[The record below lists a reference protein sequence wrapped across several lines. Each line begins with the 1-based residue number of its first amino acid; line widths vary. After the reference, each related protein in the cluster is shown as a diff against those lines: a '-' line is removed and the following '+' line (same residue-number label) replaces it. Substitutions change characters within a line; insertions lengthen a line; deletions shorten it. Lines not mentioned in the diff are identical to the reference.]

1 MATETTSNGVQ
12 SEPWIVENRAV
23 DDARPIKV
31 RVMGAGISGIITC
44 IRLAQKIKNIDL
56 AVLEKNDDIGG
67 TWYENRYP
75 GCACDIPSHTY
86 QATFEPNLEW
96 SQFYASA
103 KEIHQYW
110 KKVAK
115 KYGAMEK
122 IYLKHKVL
130 AAHWNDE
137 LARWDIKVQVSDG
150 SVWDDWCDVF
160 ISCAGSLNNWKWPAI
175 PGLHDF
181 KGKLLHTA
189 AWDEEYDYKN
199 KRIAVV
205 GNGSSGIQVVPAM
218 LPDVS
223 HIDHYARGRTWLSST
238 FAREKL
244 DEIGGSNK
252 DNITFS
258 PERIA
263 EFKSDRAVYHKFRKD
278 IEHDLQNGFW
288 VTIKDTPEQ
297 LAGPEFFKENMKRRL
312 AKKPELLDQILP
324 EFPPGCRRLTP
335 GPGYLEAL
343 TDEKVDV
350 IKTEISCIDSTGIT
364 TADGVHREVDVIV
377 CATGF
382 DTTYLPRFPM
392 TGRKGISLAE
402 KWKDIPETYISLATN
417 EFPNYFICLGPN
429 AALGH
434 GSLILLI
441 ENEIDYITKCVAKL
455 QRDNIRS
462 MVPRKEAVERFTK
475 HCEQHFSKTVFSEK
489 CRSWYKG
496 GKEDGRVIAVWP
508 GSSLHALKT
517 FSNPR
522 WEDFEY
528 EYINDNPNGWI
539 GDGWTAAEKLRSFD
553 VNYLDDDQIDF
564 PTPVEVEAKKE
575 EEATTEVQEDKKEE
589 TPSVEV
595 SKNSSTVHVE
605 TVAVEVP
612 A

>member
-12 SEPWIVENRAV
+12 NEPWIVENRAV

-96 SQFYASA
+96 SHFYASA

-110 KKVAK
+110 KGVAR
-115 KYGAMEK
+115 KYGAMK
-122 IYLKHKVL
+122 YIYVKHKVL

-150 SVWDDWCDVF
+150 SVLDDWCDVF
-160 ISCAGSLNNWKWPAI
+160 ISSAGSLNNWRWPSI

-181 KGKLLHTA
+181 KGKILHTA

-199 KRIAVV
+199 KSIAVI

-223 HIDHYARGRTWLSST
+223 HIDHYARGRTWLSPT

-244 DEIGGSNK
+244 DEIGGNNK
-252 DNITFS
+252 DNIAFS
-258 PERIA
+258 AETIA
-263 EFKSDRAVYHKFRKD
+263 GFKSDRAAYHKFRKD

-297 LAGPEFFKENMKRRL
+297 LAGSEFFKENMKRRL
-312 AKKPELLDQILP
+312 AKKPELLDQMLP
-324 EFPPGCRRLTP
+324 DFPPGCRRLTP

-350 IKTEISCIDSTGIT
+350 IKTEISNIDSTGIT

-441 ENEIDYITKCVAKL
+441 EKEIDYITQCVAKI

-462 MVPRKEAVERFTK
+462 MAPRKEAVERFTK
-475 HCEQHFSKTVFSEK
+475 HCEQHFSKTVFSAK

-553 VNYLDDDQIDF
+553 VNYLDDDQVDF
-564 PTPVEVEAKKE
+564 PTPVEVEVKKE
-575 EEATTEVQEDKKEE
+575 EEKKEE
-589 TPSVEV
+589 PDVQETSNTEEP
-595 SKNSSTVHVE
+595 KNSSTVHIE
-605 TVAVEVP
+605 NVAVE
-612 A
+612 AA